1 MQVTIA
7 EVLGNPARYADQVV
21 NIDGVLLVTGFD
33 RSTSQFDQVWLV
45 QADQTTPLGIR
56 ALPISSESTIWHGLS
71 RLSPRHLPGYQS
83 YRIHDSVRACVK
95 INYADEDA
103 APSLEVLTAALYR
116 QDFTLFVGET
126 GVRLEQALS
135 STVTI
140 NSVADV
146 KHSKSRYL
154 KRDCHVYGTLVIRT
168 SPAAQYLLPG
178 KIPYLS
184 ASSGRTGDTAIGA
197 NSESVNAT
205 WLADIAYPQSDSKRE
220 IIDTLRD
227 SIQIDPYYPIAKRL
241 AAFPGINQTIVRPA
255 IVEGKLVD
263 SRNEQHFAALTAINN
278 IYLQNIRFDGSQKF
292 FESVIKL
299 KNFAGGAG

>member
-7 EVLGNPARYADQVV
+7 EVLGNPAKYTDQVI

-45 QADQTTPLGIR
+45 QADQTTPLGIQ

-103 APSLEVLTAALYR
+103 APSLEMLTAALYR

-135 STVTI
+135 NTVTI

-168 SPAAQYLLPG
+168 APVAQYLLPG